1 MRKYLSPAI
10 AGFCA
15 GGVTGLFGAGGGMIL
30 IPLLTLLT
38 NTEEDSLF
46 STSLCVMLPVC
57 LTAICFLSAEHTLPW
72 AAALPYLITGAAG
85 GLAAGK
91 WGHRI
96 PVKWLHRGLG
106 LMILWGGLRY
116 LC

>member
-46 STSLCVMLPVC
+46 STSLCCIV
-57 LTAICFLSAEHTLPW
+57 
-72 AAALPYLITGAAG
+72 
-85 GLAAGK
+85 
-91 WGHRI
+91 
-96 PVKWLHRGLG
+96 
-106 LMILWGGLRY
+106 
-116 LC
+116 